1 MGKAKKIKKRSNN
14 VRDNGNKKS
23 TDKLLIALI
32 CIVAAAVISVFAVAI
47 VLLNQPPEFV
57 PPEFDSGAIAGEP
70 SVSDSDERRYK
81 LISDAKMPYTLNICQ
96 NIYTSSDG
104 EGEIYFTNPSENTLW
119 MKLRIYD
126 DKGKVIGETGLI
138 KPGEYLKNV
147 RFDTVPKNG
156 TMITMKVMTYEP
168 DTYYSGGEVPIGA
181 KVIVK

>member
-1 MGKAKKIKKRSNN
+1 MGKAKKTKKSSNN
-14 VRDNGNKKS
+14 LSDSGNKKS
-23 TDKLLIALI
+23 TDKLLIVLI
-32 CIVAAAVISVFAVAI
+32 CIVGVSVISVFTVAI

-70 SVSDSDERRYK
+70 SLSDSDERRYG
-81 LISDAKMPYTLNICQ
+81 LISDAKMPYTLNICR

-147 RFDTVPKNG
+147 RFDTVPENG
-156 TMITMKVMTYEP
+156 AEITVKVMTYEP
-168 DTYYSGGEVPIGA
+168 DTYYSGGEASIDV